1 MANPAEDQP
10 RTVVGTFADPS
21 YGDRAADA
29 ARKSGFEVQRRSDGA
44 VLVDPGPHP
53 QHVAEVEGI
62 LRAFG
67 AREFGGPAT
76 IATTSSSTTATTGAH
91 DEDAEAGR
99 AEAPAQR
106 HVVAESGATIELVE
120 EELRPRTR
128 PVQTG
133 EVTIRKE
140 VVTETRTIE
149 VPVRR
154 EELVIEHHPVDRQPF
169 DRTVRP
175 GADPLVEQLIDRLR
189 HMQTGETLRIPIVEE
204 EIVVHKRPV
213 VVEEIS
219 LGKRTVADKQW
230 VTDTVRRE
238 EARIEPHGDVHLPE
252 A

>member
-1 MANPAEDQP
+1 MANPTEDQP
-10 RTVVGTFADPS
+10 RTIVGTFADPS

-29 ARKSGFEVQRRSDGA
+29 ARKAGFEVERRSDGA
-44 VLVDPGPHP
+44 VLVDPGEHP
-53 QHVAEVEGI
+53 QHVPEVEGI

-76 IATTSSSTTATTGAH
+76 IASPASTTTATGAH
-91 DEDAEAGR
+91 DEGSESAR
-99 AEAPAQR
+99 AAAPAQR
-106 HVVAESGATIELVE
+106 HVVAESGATIELIE

-175 GADPLVEQLIDRLR
+175 GADPLIEQLIDRLR

-213 VVEEIS
+213 VVEEIRV
-219 LGKRTVADKQW
+219 GKRTVADKQW
-230 VTDTVRRE
+230 VSDTIRRE
-238 EARIEPHGDVHLPE
+238 EARIEPHGDVHLPD

>member
-10 RTVVGTFADPS
+10 RTIVGTFADPS

-29 ARKSGFEVQRRSDGA
+29 ARKAGFEVERRSDGA

-53 QHVAEVEGI
+53 QHAAEVEGI

-76 IATTSSSTTATTGAH
+76 TTGAH
-91 DEDAEAGR
+91 DEDGESGSAQAR
-99 AEAPAQR
+99 PQR

-140 VVTETRTIE
+140 IVTETRTIE

-175 GADPLVEQLIDRLR
+175 GADPLIEQLIDRLR
-189 HMQTGETLRIPIVEE
+189 HMQSGETLRIPIVEE

-213 VVEEIS
+213 VVEEIRV
-219 LGKRTVADKQW
+219 GKRTVEDKQW
-230 VTDTVRRE
+230 VSDTIRRE
-238 EARIEPHGDVHLPE
+238 EARIEPHGDVHLHE